1 MPASSPDAPPAAS
14 PPFLREALF
23 APSTVR
29 LFGRLFEGLHLGELG
44 VNPDSNAPL
53 LRFLSQADA
62 SRKAKLARIYGYSYL
77 GNYYKLLEPAVFL
90 VQGDGTPVTPGQ
102 APIPLSVTG
111 VEFKDEVF
119 AQEVRMWA
127 ADQLDMAVRIDITI
141 GWLKDI
147 LLEADAM
154 AANNVTANDLS
165 ARADAVSR
173 ADVVGRADVM
183 TSPRRR

>member
-1 MPASSPDAPPAAS
+1 MSASTPESPS
-14 PPFLREALF
+14 PPFLRESLF

-29 LFGRLFEGLHLGELG
+29 LFGRLFEGLKLGEFG
-44 VNPDSNAPL
+44 INPDANAPL
-53 LRFLSQADA
+53 LRLLSHEDA
-62 SRKAKLARIYGYSYL
+62 SRRARLARIYGYSYL
-77 GNYYKLLEPAVFL
+77 GNYYKLLEPTVFL

-102 APIPLSVTG
+102 TPIPLSVTG

-127 ADQLDMAVRIDITI
+127 ADQQDMAVRIDVTI

-147 LLEADAM
+147 LLESEGM

-173 ADVVGRADVM
+173 ADIVGRADV
-183 TSPRRR
+183 TSSPRRR